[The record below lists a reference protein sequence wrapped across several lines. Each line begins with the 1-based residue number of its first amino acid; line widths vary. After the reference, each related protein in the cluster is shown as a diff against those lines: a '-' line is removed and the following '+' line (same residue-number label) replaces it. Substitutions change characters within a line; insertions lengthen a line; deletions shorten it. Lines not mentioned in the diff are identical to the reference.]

1 METIIIGRQGSQ
13 RSPIS
18 DPTVSKQH
26 ASLTPNGDGTYTLQ
40 HLSHSSPT
48 YVNGLQVLT
57 STVTDNDV
65 IKMGNYEI
73 KVADLIP
80 LPDNGPVN
88 PPNPPQPPQPPQ
100 AEVDLAHLK
109 AIWEKYDADVTAIQ
123 TIQRKIGLLRSI
135 VPIFTM
141 GGAAFTAVAHSM
153 EWPSSILIVSTI
165 LTIVGVVIS
174 AYTFYKGYTFDA
186 FTETKKVTQQFQ
198 EKYVCPNCGAFL
210 GNAPYNILR
219 TTRKTCLLCRVKF
232 KYSQ

>member
-1 METIIIGRQGSQ
+1 METIIIGCQGSQ
-13 RSPIS
+13 RYPIS
-18 DPTVSKQH
+18 DPTVSRKH

-40 HLSHSSPT
+40 HLSHTNPT

-57 STVTDNDV
+57 CTVTDNDV

-73 KVADLIP
+73 KVANLIP
-80 LPDNGPVN
+80 LPDK
-88 PPNPPQPPQPPQ
+88 PQ
-100 AEVDLAHLK
+100 AEEDLAHLK

-198 EKYVCPNCGAFL
+198 EKYVCPKCGAFL
-210 GNAPYNILR
+210 GNASYNILR
-219 TTRKTCLLCRVKF
+219 TTRKTCLGCRVKF